1 MTLQDDKIMR
11 HKIPDRMMSTTFT
24 LPIDNRKVVGIV
36 NYVADDNG
44 ITPLAL
50 WVKIKPTDSYI
61 DRELR
66 ASGKMISLLLQY
78 GCSFKEVAETLTK
91 DSIVGS
97 AVTYLHKN
105 LESIL
110 SGEQGDKV
118 PKLNTDPYKIKDVG

>member
-1 MTLQDDKIMR
+1 MNNVARAEVPNRMRSNTVRMNIDDRRVLAIV
-11 HKIPDRMMSTTFT
+11 DYDVNQS
-24 LPIDNRKVVGIV
+24 GIV
-36 NYVADDNG
+36 PMAV
-44 ITPLAL
+44 
-50 WVKIKPTDSYI
+50 WIKVRPTESTL

-66 ASGKMISLLLQY
+66 ASGKMISLLLQF
-78 GCSFKEVAETLTK
+78 GCNLKEIADTLTK

-105 LESIL
+105 LDSIL

>member
-1 MTLQDDKIMR
+1 MNNVARAEVPNRMRSNTVRMNIDDRRVLAIV
-11 HKIPDRMMSTTFT
+11 DYDVNQS
-24 LPIDNRKVVGIV
+24 GIV
-36 NYVADDNG
+36 PMAV
-44 ITPLAL
+44 
-50 WVKIKPTDSYI
+50 WIKVRPTESTL

-66 ASGKMISLLLQY
+66 ASGKMISLLLQF
-78 GCSFKEVAETLTK
+78 GCNLKEIADTLTK

-118 PKLNTDPYKIKDVG
+118 PRLNTDPYKIKDVG

>member
-1 MTLQDDKIMR
+1 MENPMRAEVPMRMRSITVRMKIDDR
-11 HKIPDRMMSTTFT
+11 RV
-24 LPIDNRKVVGIV
+24 LAIV
-36 NYVADDNG
+36 DYAVSATG
-44 ITPLAL
+44 ITPMAV
-50 WVKIKPTDSYI
+50 WIKVRPTESTL

-78 GCSFKEVAETLTK
+78 GCSLKEVAETLTK

-97 AVTYLHKN
+97 AITYLHKN

-118 PKLNTDPYKIKDVG
+118 PNLNTDPYKIKDTG

>member
-1 MTLQDDKIMR
+1 MNNVARAEVPNRMR
-11 HKIPDRMMSTTFT
+11 STTIRMN
-24 LPIDNRKVVGIV
+24 IDDRRVLAIVDYDVNQSGIV
-36 NYVADDNG
+36 PMAV
-44 ITPLAL
+44 
-50 WVKIKPTDSYI
+50 WIKVRPTESTL

-66 ASGKMISLLLQY
+66 ASGKMISLLLQF
-78 GCSFKEVAETLTK
+78 GCNLKEIADTLTK

-105 LESIL
+105 LDSIL